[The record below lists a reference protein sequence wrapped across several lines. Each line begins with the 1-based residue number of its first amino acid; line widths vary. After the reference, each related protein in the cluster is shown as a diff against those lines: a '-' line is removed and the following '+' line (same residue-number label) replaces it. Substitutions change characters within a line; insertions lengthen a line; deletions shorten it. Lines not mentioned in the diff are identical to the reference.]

1 MLRIGLRAKLL
12 VAVLPLLAIPL
23 VGLGYVRE
31 IEALLKEQQE
41 QSLITAART
50 IATALHDRP
59 SLLKLR
65 PEDPLLKMDREE
77 AIKAFTPEPAGAAS
91 DAAASGAPAAGLTF
105 PPPTRPRWPTRSPGP
120 PRW

>member
-41 QSLITAART
+41 QNLIAAART

-65 PEDPLLKMDREE
+65 PEDPVLKKEREE
-77 AIKAFTPEPAGAAS
+77 AIKAFTTEPVAPPAMPDLAAS
-91 DAAASGAPAAGLTF
+91 DGAVVVNPVIK
-105 PPPTRPRWPTRSPGP
+105 PPPVVIATENTA
-120 PRW
+120 